1 MPREVLEQMRRCLLI
16 QMPAVGY
23 DIIDHRAAAEFGIA
37 VANSA
42 GYNRNAVADWTVMAL
57 LNLVRRGSWGDRG
70 MRDGGWPKPEMLG
83 HELGALTIGIVGLGN
98 VGSAL
103 ATRLLAFGSRVL
115 YTDIVER
122 SFAGVERVPFEDL
135 LQRADVVTVHVPLDN
150 ETHHMI
156 DAGALIRMR
165 KGALLV
171 NASRGP
177 VVNEKALIA
186 ALESGHL
193 GGAGLDVSA
202 TGTPAFVRVPWNQP
216 SDIMKALDAGAEGV
230 IVPLVNSEEEAR
242 RAVGACRYPPQGY
255 RSWGPTRAA
264 LQVNGFG
271 PESANRAVVCM
282 VMIET
287 LEGMAALEEI
297 LAVPGVDGVD
307 VGPND
312 LAVTHGLKPD
322 ATAST
327 PEHRRLIETILQA
340 CVRRG
345 LIAGIHCAGPD
356 TALRWREAGF
366 RT

>member
-1 MPREVLEQMRRCLLI
+1 MPARIVCLSPYSKKQVEDLFAGRHSVDVVTVPEPPAPDDVLRECTLAELVIADKRHKHRMPREVLEQMRRCLLI

-37 VANSA
+37 VANAA
-42 GYNRNAVADWTVMAL
+42 GYNRDAVADWTVMAI

-103 ATRLLAFGSRVL
+103 ATRLLAFSSRVL

-156 DAGALIRMR
+156 EAGALTRMR

-177 VVNEKALIA
+177 VVDEKALIA

-193 GGAGLDVSA
+193 GGAGLDVFEQEP
-202 TGTPAFVRVPWNQP
+202 TPADNPLRRMDNVFFSPHVGGFTSESEAR
-216 SDIMKALDAGAEGV
+216 ALDVVRDNLTRVLDG
-230 IVPLVNSEEEAR
+230 EEPSN
-242 RAVGACRYPPQGY
+242 V
-255 RSWGPTRAA
+255 
-264 LQVNGFG
+264 VNGVRLG
-271 PESANRAVVCM
+271 AR
-282 VMIET
+282 
-287 LEGMAALEEI
+287 L
-297 LAVPGVDGVD
+297 
-307 VGPND
+307 
-312 LAVTHGLKPD
+312 
-322 ATAST
+322 
-327 PEHRRLIETILQA
+327 RR
-340 CVRRG
+340 
-345 LIAGIHCAGPD
+345 
-356 TALRWREAGF
+356 
-366 RT
+366 

>member
-1 MPREVLEQMRRCLLI
+1 VPARVVCLSPYSKKQVEDLFAGRHSVDVVTVPNPPAPEEVLRECTLAELVIADKRHAHRLPREVLERMTRCLLI

-23 DIIDHRAAAEFGIA
+23 DVIDHRAAAEFGIA

-42 GYNRNAVADWTVMAL
+42 GYNRNAVADWTVMAI

-135 LQRADVVTVHVPLDN
+135 LRRADVVCVHVPLDK

-156 DAGALIRMR
+156 DAGALTRMR
-165 KGALLV
+165 KGALLI

-177 VVNEKALIA
+177 VVDEKALIA

-193 GGAGLDVSA
+193 GGAGLDVFEQEP
-202 TGTPAFVRVPWNQP
+202 TPADN
-216 SDIMKALDAGAEGV
+216 
-230 IVPLVNSEEEAR
+230 PLRRMDNVFFSPHVGGFTVESEAR
-242 RAVGACRYPPQGY
+242 ALEVVRENL
-255 RSWGPTRAA
+255 TRV
-264 LQVNGFG
+264 LDGEEPFNVVNGVRLG
-271 PESANRAVVCM
+271 AR
-282 VMIET
+282 
-287 LEGMAALEEI
+287 L
-297 LAVPGVDGVD
+297 
-307 VGPND
+307 
-312 LAVTHGLKPD
+312 
-322 ATAST
+322 
-327 PEHRRLIETILQA
+327 RR
-340 CVRRG
+340 
-345 LIAGIHCAGPD
+345 
-356 TALRWREAGF
+356 
-366 RT
+366 